1 MDILDLFVALIL
13 ILVIGV
19 EYIINKVIEWMNNDK
34 QPTLKYLPHH
44 VNRKSILSLLMT
56 FVYVLVMVAG
66 SYLLIEGFMSL
77 GIPSIGML
85 MFGLDNVGID
95 PITFGLV
102 YVLVD
107 YLWITAKNL
116 IRKKIKERSEK
127 ADVSDNL

>member
-1 MDILDLFVALIL
+1 
-13 ILVIGV
+13 
-19 EYIINKVIEWMNNDK
+19 MNNDK

-107 YLWITAKNL
+107 YLWITVKNL